1 MNLDPRE
8 NDRRELLRAR
18 IPSFSSMNGGPG
30 GGGQCPPNY
39 LVPSIVVTLLCCLPL
54 GIMAI
59 LSSNKVNAKFQA
71 GDIAGA
77 HEASANAKKFI
88 TWGVIGG
95 VVVIAINVA
104 LQVMK

>member
-1 MNLDPRE
+1 MTDF
-8 NDRRELLRAR
+8 NDNGTDRTIGNRM
-18 IPSFSSMNGGPG
+18 PSFSTGVGGPG

-39 LVPSIVVTLLCCLPL
+39 LVQSILVTLLCCLPL

-59 LSSNKVNAKFQA
+59 LSSNKVNTKFQA

-77 HEASANAKKFI
+77 NEASANAKKFI

-95 VVVIAINVA
+95 VIVIALNVA
-104 LQVMK
+104 IQLMK